1 VPSDRQ
7 RFCSYLPLIV
17 TKPEELTPEE
27 EELLSQALSNLQQFI
42 KAETTHYVF
51 VEDPR
56 NDEDYDT
63 FEYGTE
69 PLPND
74 ETWKKSETE
83 PSDS

>member
-1 VPSDRQ
+1 MSDT
-7 RFCSYLPLIV
+7 P
-17 TKPEELTPEE
+17 PAELTPEE
-27 EELLSQALSNLQQFI
+27 QELLDNAIKNLQSFI
-42 KAETTHYVF
+42 EDNTTHYAF

-69 PLPND
+69 PLPGD